1 MSSTEL
7 VAGTRLAAHAVAL
20 AGRAGVRIA
29 VAESLTGGRLADAL
43 VSIPGVSSVFSGGV
57 VAYDTAIKQS
67 VLGVDDTL
75 LSSRGP
81 VDPEVAAQ
89 MAAGVRCVCATPAAD
104 GTVRAA
110 DIGVSTTGVAG
121 PDPDPQS
128 GQVPG
133 TVWVAVDVAGVP
145 PLIRGLEAER
155 GGSAER
161 SADDPSVVGQGE
173 TRSSIRDRAV
183 VAALE
188 LLIDALE
195 FLLAKSE

>member
-1 MSSTEL
+1 MSSDDL
-7 VAGTRLAAHAVAL
+7 ADCTRLAAHAVTL

-57 VAYDTAIKQS
+57 VAYDTAIKRS
-67 VLGVDDTL
+67 VLGVDETL
-75 LSSRGP
+75 LSTRGP

-89 MAAGVRCVCATPAAD
+89 MAAGVRRVCATPAAD
-104 GTVRAA
+104 GTVRSA

-128 GQVPG
+128 GQRPG
-133 TVWVAVDVAGVP
+133 TVWVAVDLDGMAPRV
-145 PLIRGLEAER
+145 RGLEAAS
-155 GGSAER
+155 GS
-161 SADDPSVVGQGE
+161 SVDDSSVVDQGE
-173 TRSSIRDRAV
+173 TRSSIRDRTV
-183 VAALE
+183 GAALT

-195 FLLAKSE
+195 AFLVESE